1 MLKFKSIE
9 GFSAFIN
16 KEGKIAIE
24 QDSYEFAK
32 PVHVYLTME
41 QFETLEHWV
50 YKNIAEIELTWNE
63 GVEDE

>member
-1 MLKFKSIE
+1 MLKFKSVE

-24 QDSYEFAK
+24 QYSYEFGK
-32 PVHVYLTME
+32 PVYVFLTME
-41 QFETLEHWV
+41 QFETIEHWV
-50 YKNIAEIELTWNE
+50 YKNQAGIELTWND